1 MKRYVFYVLLF
12 ALALPAFAALEARI
26 ASVDGTV
33 RVSGST
39 GGWERAE
46 EGMVLGAGDLVA
58 TGFRGRAVIT
68 IGRSEVDVSPLSQ
81 VSIAELAEREDVD
94 QARLSMPFGKVNA
107 RVRSAED
114 RRSDFRVVSPVST
127 ASVRGTDFAYD
138 GISLQVT
145 EGDVAI
151 ENLIGQTH
159 SVRAGQES
167 RAYAHEPIVSVETY
181 LAEEALLQ

>member
-1 MKRYVFYVLLF
+1 MKRYVILVLLI
-12 ALALPAFAALEARI
+12 ALTVPAFAALEAQI
-26 ASVDGTV
+26 TSMDGTV
-33 RVSGST
+33 RVSAAD

-46 EGMVLGAGDLVA
+46 EGMVLAAGDLVA

-81 VSIAELAEREDVD
+81 LSIAELAEREDVD
-94 QARLSMPFGKVNA
+94 TAQLSMPFGKVDA
-107 RVRSAED
+107 RVRSADD
-114 RRSDFRVVSPVST
+114 RRSDFSVTSPVST
-127 ASVRGTDFAYD
+127 ASVRGTDFVYD

-145 EGDVAI
+145 EGDVEI

-167 RAYAHEPIVSVETY
+167 RAYANETIVSVETY